1 VADDFVQAPAV
12 IGRQRSLEERLV
24 RRHGRASANGLNFAL
39 HGSKIAI
46 FPKPRNAGWSNVDPN
61 TGRL

>member
-1 VADDFVQAPAV
+1 LD
-12 IGRQRSLEERLV
+12 L
-24 RRHGRASANGLNFAL
+24 AL
-39 HGSKIAI
+39 HESKIAI